1 MGHRQAG
8 FSNPGRGGRPGSGGV
23 AVSPDGTDAYIANR
37 VNGTVSVIF
46 PVAVPLEQLIR
57 SDR

>member
-1 MGHRQAG
+1 
-8 FSNPGRGGRPGSGGV
+8 V